1 MHRII
6 LGVYLVVGGL
16 NVSARFFDLQDLHLY
31 TKPLLMPLLIYYLYR
46 YADGNITLP
55 RMLLA
60 GALLFSWIG
69 DLLLMGT
76 GDLYFLGG
84 LGAFLIAHVFYS
96 ITFYKSV
103 RSKPKFNI
111 LYLIPLGVFGFFILR
126 AVIPGA
132 GDMAVGVIIY
142 SAGILIMAFMASIRG
157 RVTSISSY
165 YLVVIGAYLFVIS
178 DSLIALERFHT
189 PLYQGGV
196 FIMTTYISAQLLIVR
211 GVLIHKN

>member
-1 MHRII
+1 MPRII
-6 LGVYLVVGGL
+6 LGIYLLVGSL
-16 NVSARFFDLQDLHLY
+16 NITARYFDLHDLHIY

-60 GALLFSWIG
+60 SALLFSWIG
-69 DLLLMGT
+69 DLLLMSA

-84 LGAFLIAHVFYS
+84 LAAFLIAHVFYS

-103 RSKPKFNI
+103 MSKPKLNI
-111 LYLIPLGVFGFFILR
+111 LYLIPLGVFGYFMLR
-126 AVIPGA
+126 AVMPGA
-132 GDMAVGVIIY
+132 GNVALGVIIY
-142 SAGILIMAFMASIRG
+142 SIGILIMAFLASIRG
-157 RVTSISSY
+157 QVTSKMSY
-165 YLVVIGAYLFVIS
+165 YLVMIGAYLFVIS
-178 DSLIALERFHT
+178 DSLIALDRFYMPIH
-189 PLYQGGV
+189 QGDV